1 MSPQIGHGRPRSKH
15 PVADCLPLGRSLS
28 LAVAT
33 DRPPRASKRRT
44 TARPGGHIHEPVKV
58 GGSSRGR
65 FNALPA
71 AAAVPPHDEI
81 QMSPLVGEM
90 EERKRSEIAHMAGPP
105 PTATGQ
111 KGPWIVAS
119 PVEWGWREQPQCTAA
134 NRAAPPATIRIGRNF
149 VRGRSV
155 ASSACGLGKLSA
167 LGTPQRISGA
177 VRPAADGRPSCKL
190 PLQWI
195 VLAVTY
201 SFCSAHPPEGDRRA
215 FLQAAACGWGTAR
228 RESNARDDIS
238 KGRKKH

>member
-81 QMSPLVGEM
+81 QMSRWRR
-90 EERKRSEIAHMAGPP
+90 ERDQRSHTWRAHHQLQPAKRGLGSLPVLWSGGGGSSRSARQRIVRPRLPPSELAG
-105 PTATGQ
+105 TSFAG
-111 KGPWIVAS
+111 GAS
-119 PVEWGWREQPQCTAA
+119 PPRLWPGKAFRTWDAA
-134 NRAAPPATIRIGRNF
+134 EDL
-149 VRGRSV
+149 RGRP
-155 ASSACGLGKLSA
+155 
-167 LGTPQRISGA
+167 TSGGWTA
-177 VRPAADGRPSCKL
+177 
-190 PLQWI
+190 I
-195 VLAVTY
+195 V
-201 SFCSAHPPEGDRRA
+201 
-215 FLQAAACGWGTAR
+215 
-228 RESNARDDIS
+228 
-238 KGRKKH
+238 

>member
-1 MSPQIGHGRPRSKH
+1 MPTTNTASPSTCEQRQPAMSPQIGHGRPRSKH

-90 EERKRSEIAHMAGPP
+90 EGRKRSEIAHMAGPP

-111 KGPWIVAS
+111 KGPWIVARPA
-119 PVEWGWREQPQCTAA
+119 PVEWSSRRARQRIAGPA
-134 NRAAPPATIRIGRNF
+134 AAPPATIRIGRNYSF
-149 VRGRSV
+149 AGG
-155 ASSACGLGKLSA
+155 AS
-167 LGTPQRISGA
+167 PH
-177 VRPAADGRPSCKL
+177 RPSFFSFLFGPFCERNSQIDLRQNVFWQWNLGSAPWAVAPSSNVSAPCLVAPSYL
-190 PLQWI
+190 PACRQ
-195 VLAVTY
+195 
-201 SFCSAHPPEGDRRA
+201 RRRG
-215 FLQAAACGWGTAR
+215 L
-228 RESNARDDIS
+228 
-238 KGRKKH
+238 